1 MVKTIEVYLQPAPLP
16 SASSPTVL
24 AGFASPSVVPAASP
38 KVSPEEAK
46 LLQTLIHQLKHDTN
60 EKATLAA
67 ARAAFT
73 RIQSASNALPSVI
86 ETHKFNSAAAD
97 RWRQVAPSN
106 CACVKCGMQS
116 KQSPR
121 HFQQMERLCDECF
134 TAEYAATEEEL
145 TE

>member
-1 MVKTIEVYLQPAPLP
+1 MVKTIQGYLQPAPP
-16 SASSPTVL
+16 ASSTAAVL

-73 RIQSASNALPSVI
+73 RIQSASNALPNM
-86 ETHKFNSAAAD
+86 TDAHKFNSEAAD
-97 RWRQVAPSN
+97 RRRQMAPSG
-106 CACVKCGMQS
+106 CACKKCGVVS
-116 KQSPR
+116 NHTPK
-121 HFQQMERLCDECF
+121 HFQQMECLCDDCY
-134 TAEYAATEEEL
+134 TAQFVATEEEL
-145 TE
+145 D

>member
-1 MVKTIEVYLQPAPLP
+1 MHRLEGQDVP
-16 SASSPTVL
+16 SGGGL
-24 AGFASPSVVPAASP
+24 AGEQPDRSRGAATSR
-38 KVSPEEAK
+38 SRRSTK
-46 LLQTLIHQLKHDTN
+46 L
-60 EKATLAA
+60 ARRPLA
-67 ARAAFT
+67 RLVT
-73 RIQSASNALPSVI
+73 DCVI

-134 TAEYAATEEEL
+134 TADVLFTAEEEL

>member
-1 MVKTIEVYLQPAPLP
+1 MVKTIQGYLQPAPP
-16 SASSPTVL
+16 ASSPTVVL

-86 ETHKFNSAAAD
+86 ETHKFNSAAAA
-97 RWRQVAPSN
+97 RRRQVAPSG
-106 CACVKCGMQS
+106 CACKKCGTLS
-116 KQSPR
+116 NQSPK

-134 TAEYAATEEEL
+134 TANCFTAEEEL